1 MSKKLFMLKYSKASV
16 RDCSKYSHRVYK
28 GLSTTNQNCGA
39 ALKLKKI
46 NKVKSQYAYLK
57 LKFTFG

>member
-1 MSKKLFMLKYSKASV
+1 MSKKNLFMLKYSKASV

-39 ALKLKKI
+39 ALKLKK
-46 NKVKSQYAYLK
+46 N
-57 LKFTFG
+57 

>member
-1 MSKKLFMLKYSKASV
+1 MLKYSKASV

-39 ALKLKKI
+39 ALKLKK
-46 NKVKSQYAYLK
+46 NKIKLQSQYAYLK
-57 LKFTFG
+57 VKLTFG